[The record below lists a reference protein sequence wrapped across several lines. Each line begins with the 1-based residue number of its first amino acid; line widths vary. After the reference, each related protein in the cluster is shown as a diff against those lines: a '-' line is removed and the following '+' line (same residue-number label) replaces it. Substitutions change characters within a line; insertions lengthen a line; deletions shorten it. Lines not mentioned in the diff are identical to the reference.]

1 MLNSKPQKS
10 QRVNLKHQSIWVA
23 KLQEKSRENKRQDR
37 SVVYQL
43 KKDGV
48 IGKFY
53 HTNDDT
59 DVVYRTLEKK

>member
-1 MLNSKPQKS
+1 
-10 QRVNLKHQSIWVA
+10 VA

-53 HTNDDT
+53 HVNDDT

>member
-1 MLNSKPQKS
+1 MLNPKPQKS
-10 QRVNLKHQSIWVA
+10 HRVNLKHQSFCVA
-23 KLQEKSRENKRQDR
+23 KHQEKSRENKRQDR

-53 HTNDDT
+53 HANDDT
-59 DVVYRTLEKK
+59 DVVYRT